1 MNTPPNTRRDFLK
14 TAISSAWAWPAI
26 CVLGQTD
33 EDCDDKLKQMR
44 IRFQKGLAEERATL
58 FKNLVSRYGPGVLEL
73 VREHTIRDARR
84 TLQEVHLQ
92 KRDLDTVIEVLWKPS
107 EGLLLY
113 QVEQQTPDFL
123 KLRVTQCLFADA
135 MRKHGAAKVGLAF
148 YCAYDFGFCEGL
160 NPKIDFARTKTL
172 MEGDAFCDHAYE
184 LKIS

>member
-1 MNTPPNTRRDFLK
+1 MHILSSRRDFLK
-14 TAISSAWAWPAI
+14 AAVSLGVAWPAAH
-26 CVLGQTD
+26 VFGQTRD
-33 EDCDDKLKQMR
+33 DCDEKLKQMR
-44 IRFQKGLAEERATL
+44 IRFQKGLAEERAIL

-84 TLQEVHLQ
+84 TLQEAHLQ

-123 KLRVTQCLFADA
+123 KLRVTQCLFAEA
-135 MRKHGAAKVGLAF
+135 MRKHEAANIGLAF
-148 YCAYDFGFCEGL
+148 YCAYDYGFCQGL
-160 NPKIDFARTKTL
+160 NQEIGFARTKTL

>member
-1 MNTPPNTRRDFLK
+1 
-14 TAISSAWAWPAI
+14 
-26 CVLGQTD
+26 
-33 EDCDDKLKQMR
+33 
-44 IRFQKGLAEERATL
+44 
-58 FKNLVSRYGPGVLEL
+58 
-73 VREHTIRDARR
+73 
-84 TLQEVHLQ
+84 
-92 KRDLDTVIEVLWKPS
+92 
-107 EGLLLY
+107 
-113 QVEQQTPDFL
+113 VEQQTPDFL